1 MLEHACVTSL
11 SDPVQGEGAMDG
23 HHSLHLPG
31 LLSGRWSLSQLC
43 LLVPFIEKAHCCLL
57 PVIV

>member
-1 MLEHACVTSL
+1 MTSL